1 MDKKCRKTHKKV
13 QNIRKSNK
21 KGKNQCKRP
30 KLNYKNGQK
39 LFSCENKKWIG
50 LCSSEL
56 IFDCGWEYSFFLD
69 VLASKRSGVSCS
81 DSSVGSYFKGL
92 VLVEFVL
99 VSFSSSR
106 LVGFQVLISKQQEV
120 SGSVRK
126 SSDPLSIPCVVTY
139 TLNICVVKPQLCWP
153 VCCSACVTCM
163 WVYQSIRLLI
173 FRLAIKCCAVRGYR
187 LPFTWFVPACLPPFT
202 ALWWWVLL
210 VYYVLREMWFLFFF
224 YFFACTIMCA
234 FPMYYVSRTT
244 KTLNNQK
251 KTPVERKISLF
262 L

>member
-1 MDKKCRKTHKKV
+1 VKT
-13 QNIRKSNK
+13 
-21 KGKNQCKRP
+21 
-30 KLNYKNGQK
+30 
-39 LFSCENKKWIG
+39 KKWIG

-120 SGSVRK
+120 SGSVRT

-163 WVYQSIRLLI
+163 WVYQYVIRFGFNISFGNQVL
-173 FRLAIKCCAVRGYR
+173 CCAWLSTAVY
-187 LPFTWFVPACLPPFT
+187 LICACLP
-202 ALWWWVLL
+202 ASIHCAVMMSAIG
-210 VYYVLREMWFLFFF
+210 VLRVAWN
-224 YFFACTIMCA
+224 
-234 FPMYYVSRTT
+234 V
-244 KTLNNQK
+244 
-251 KTPVERKISLF
+251 ISLF
-262 L
+262 LFLLRVLLCVHFLCIMLAAPPKP